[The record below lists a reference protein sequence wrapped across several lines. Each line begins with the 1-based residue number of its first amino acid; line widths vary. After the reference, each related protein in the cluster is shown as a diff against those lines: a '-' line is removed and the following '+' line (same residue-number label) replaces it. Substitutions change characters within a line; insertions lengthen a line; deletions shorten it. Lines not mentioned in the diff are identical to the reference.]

1 MFNRNYCNNRYYT
14 DYKEPYI
21 FTLQYTCDEK
31 LEKQRV
37 DNEAKCNEHL
47 KDQISKQKTFYEEKL
62 KKSEEQNQKS
72 IEKHMATI
80 TSCEVQRKEYE
91 KHIEERELELKKLKE
106 ELDMVKLQNINY
118 ADEIRNLN
126 ESNTGRLNEIRSL
139 NESKLAYCN
148 SGNINYQPI
157 VGSNLDSR
165 PSLGAKVSM
174 KTEETA
180 AIPAVTKRLKIS

>member
-14 DYKEPYI
+14 NYKEPYI
-21 FTLQYTCDEK
+21 FTLQYTYDEK

-47 KDQISKQKTFYEEKL
+47 KDQISKQKTFYEE
-62 KKSEEQNQKS
+62 QNQKS

-80 TSCEVQRKEYE
+80 TSCKLQRKEYE

-126 ESNTGRLNEIRSL
+126 ES
-139 NESKLAYCN
+139 KLSYCN
-148 SGNINYQPI
+148 SRNITYQTIDGPNSDNRPKL
-157 VGSNLDSR
+157 GSK
-165 PSLGAKVSM
+165 GFM
-174 KTEETA
+174 KSEETP
-180 AIPAVTKRLKIS
+180 AIPAKVKRLGPA